1 MFSSAVTASFLTGNY
16 TSRLLSWPS
25 YSNKGHAL
33 SDWEKDVQNP
43 DLDLSTDSNQASAD
57 VLMSKTSQAW
67 ISPITWVKWAFAF
80 RWFYELHS
88 WTCVDYTLHFLCG
101 ELISPFNSEASSSFP
116 QAGRGRI
123 FNLPVTATKQSWHKV
138 HSWELSEAFCSIPQP
153 SSVFMSGLSCQ
164 GDGSV
169 VGTQYLLWLHPLSTE
184 KHWSSFLTLEIVR

>member
-1 MFSSAVTASFLTGNY
+1 MCRTLIWIYQQTATRLLLMCSWAKHLRLEYLPSRGSNE
-16 TSRLLSWPS
+16 RLLS
-25 YSNKGHAL
+25 GG
-33 SDWEKDVQNP
+33 
-43 DLDLSTDSNQASAD
+43 STSCTD
-57 VLMSKTSQAW
+57 
-67 ISPITWVKWAFAF
+67 
-80 RWFYELHS
+80 S

-153 SSVFMSGLSCQ
+153 SSIFMSGISCQ